1 MSSGSGIE
9 NHRVDRVRFCFNRD
23 FPETPIAT
31 TRLHAG
37 FPETQKDPRYRS
49 CFLLAKKSQ
58 NKKTGSSIDNR
69 LLHKRNTS
77 WRILRHTTMEMRG
90 VRRKKSL
97 TPNSRRRKSNFR
109 QSLIP
114 VGKRSKRDGGTRSR
128 RGFNIRLLLSHRA
141 RALFFYC
148 C

>member
-9 NHRVDRVRFCFNRD
+9 NHRV
-23 FPETPIAT
+23 ES
-31 TRLHAG
+31 G
-37 FPETQKDPRYRS
+37 FVSIEIFQRPQSPPQDCTQDSRKHRKIQDID
-49 CFLLAKKSQ
+49 LASSSQKNHKTKKQ
-58 NKKTGSSIDNR
+58 AAASIDNR

-128 RGFNIRLLLSHRA
+128 RGFNIRLILSHRA